1 MWPSGLSARFFF
13 RTLRTCHISNVALQL
28 RRRTTPR
35 LFLQSTKTFVTII
48 KDFHPSSKA
57 TPHVGVSTQHAVE
70 NWGGKKKK
78 KTFWEDGVK
87 SIINIPQIWKWSCDS
102 SDNYIL
108 SFGSSQRHYVPSSCW
123 LSKMTSRQNDLP
135 LLFWSIRQVFLL
147 SGLFSNFRMVWV
159 HFRAVLL
166 LLMMLI
172 NIPARQNWR
181 LFKRS

>member
-1 MWPSGLSARFFF
+1 MWPSGLSFFERCERVIFLTWLFNCAEERPRDYFSKARKH
-13 RTLRTCHISNVALQL
+13 L
-28 RRRTTPR
+28 
-35 LFLQSTKTFVTII
+35 LQSAKISI
-48 KDFHPSSKA
+48 RHRRLL
-57 TPHVGVSTQHAVE
+57 HMLGVSTQHAVE